1 MDDLLNGERPVL
13 VPNAAGVVAYQRHV
27 IADPLCDGRPREV
40 DNWIGTK
47 EAWEASPLA
56 KSIGWSVGLLP
67 DGLVSAV
74 RLT

>member
-1 MDDLLNGERPVL
+1 MDELLNAERSVL
-13 VPNAAGVVAYQRHV
+13 APDASGFVAHKRHV
-27 IADPLCDGRPREV
+27 IGDPLCDGRLREV
-40 DNWIGTK
+40 DNWIGTR

-56 KSIGWSVGLLP
+56 KAFGWSVGLLP